1 MRTYGTSLMDHADLE
16 VLQEQTRDLMQH
28 AKIMMVDDE
37 EINMD
42 VLCVHLETEG
52 YSRFVSVSD
61 SRVAMEILRREEPDV
76 LLLDLFMPTVS
87 GFDILAE
94 IRRDDSLKSLPVLV
108 LTSADDP
115 ETKHKAL
122 KLGATDF
129 LAKPIDASEL
139 ALRMGNTLATRAW
152 QRRMTHVDTLTE
164 LPNRQCFTTVLKRR
178 LDHVDEHTPPAAMI
192 LININRF
199 KSINDSLGPAAGDE
213 VLKRFVD
220 RLLAVFGDASLR
232 ELWNYS
238 AEEFSNRKPYVGRL
252 EGDRFVVLLP
262 LDSESALTHSVTFG
276 INRFIESLEA
286 PFRIDNQNIHLSVKI
301 GVSIMDNDTAD
312 VESLINEAETAMQ
325 HAKRGSDKTFAV
337 YSKKMDA
344 QSRVLLSLQNGL
356 HTATDNDEIFL
367 VYQPKVNVKTNQI
380 CGAEALVRWNHPEFG
395 LISPEN
401 FIPMAEDSGTIV
413 AIGEWVLREAC
424 FQAKRWHDA
433 GFPDF
438 KIAVNVSIRQLYEPN
453 FISTVHNAIED
464 SGLDAQSLIIELT
477 ENMIMDNA
485 ESNVV
490 KLQDL
495 QNIGIKIS
503 IDDFGTGYSSLGYL
517 QRFPLH
523 QLKIDRSFIS
533 EIKSAFDKT
542 PIVKAVISLA
552 HDLGLSVVAEGIE
565 THHQLAHIN
574 ALKCDEYQGY
584 FCSKP
589 VIASEFEEFLG
600 TTARKQA

>member
-1 MRTYGTSLMDHADLE
+1 MRTYGTSLLEHAEFE
-16 VLQEQTRDLMQH
+16 VLQDQARDLMQR

-42 VLCVHLETEG
+42 VLCVHLEAEG
-52 YSRFVSVSD
+52 YSRFVSISD

-139 ALRMGNTLATRAW
+139 ALRMGNTLMSHAW

-164 LPNRQCFTTVLKRR
+164 LPNRRCFTSILKRR
-178 LDHVDEHTPPAAMI
+178 LDHVDEHTPPAAMVQ
-192 LININRF
+192 ININSF

-213 VLKRFVD
+213 VLKLFVD
-220 RLLAVFGDASLR
+220 RLTAVFGDTSLR

-238 AEEFSNRKPYVGRL
+238 ADDFSNRNAYVGRL
-252 EGDRFVVLLP
+252 DGDRFAVMLP
-262 LDSESALTHSVTFG
+262 LDADDTLTHNVAFG
-276 INRFIESLEA
+276 ITRFIESLDA
-286 PFRIDNQNIHLSVKI
+286 PFRVDNQNIHLSVKI
-301 GVSIMDNDTAD
+301 GVSIMTNDTVD
-312 VESLINEAETAMQ
+312 VESLINDAETAMK
-325 HAKRGSDKTFAV
+325 HAKRLRDKTFAV
-337 YSKKMDA
+337 YSKQMDA

-356 HTATDNDEIFL
+356 HTATDNDEIFV

-380 CGAEALVRWNHPEFG
+380 CGAEALVRWMHPEYG
-395 LISPEN
+395 LISPDN

-413 AIGEWVLREAC
+413 EIGEWVLRESC
-424 FQAKRWHDA
+424 FQAKRWQDA

-438 KIAVNVSIRQLYEPN
+438 KIAVNVSIRQLYEPD
-453 FISTVHNAIED
+453 FISTVYNAIED
-464 SGLDAQSLIIELT
+464 SGLDAHSLIIELT

-490 KLQDL
+490 KLQNL
-495 QNIGIKIS
+495 QNIGINIS

-533 EIKSAFDKT
+533 EIQSAVDKI

-552 HDLGLSVVAEGIE
+552 HDLGLTVVAEGVE

-589 VIASEFEEFLG
+589 VIASEFEELLG
-600 TTARKQA
+600 TTVRKRA

>member
-1 MRTYGTSLMDHADLE
+1 MEHADLE

-61 SRVAMEILRREEPDV
+61 SRVAMEILRHEEPDV

-164 LPNRQCFTTVLKRR
+164 LPNRQCFTYVLKRR
-178 LDHVDEHTPPAAMI
+178 LGHVDEHTPPAAMV

-199 KSINDSLGPAAGDE
+199 KAINDSLGPAAGDE

-220 RLLAVFGDASLR
+220 RLLAVYGDASMR

-238 AEEFSNRKPYVGRL
+238 SEDFSNRKPYVSRL
-252 EGDRFVVLLP
+252 DGDRFVVLLP
-262 LDSESALTHSVTFG
+262 LDAESTLMHSVTFG
-276 INRFIESLEA
+276 INRFTDSLEA

-301 GVSIMDNDTAD
+301 GVSVMDNNTAD
-312 VESLINEAETAMQ
+312 AESLINEAETAMQ

-337 YSKKMDA
+337 YSKQMDA
-344 QSRVLLSLQNGL
+344 QSRQLLSLQNGL
-356 HTATDNDEIFL
+356 HTAADSDELFL

-380 CGAEALVRWNHPEFG
+380 CGAEALVRWKHPEFG

-424 FQAKRWHDA
+424 FQTKRWQDA

-438 KIAVNVSIRQLYEPN
+438 KIAVNVSIRQLYEPD
-453 FISTVHNAIED
+453 FISTVYNAIED
-464 SGLDAQSLIIELT
+464 TGIDAQSLIIELT

-485 ESNVV
+485 ESNVG

-552 HDLGLSVVAEGIE
+552 HDLGLSVVAEGVE

-589 VIASEFEEFLG
+589 VIAGEFEELLG
-600 TTARKQA
+600 TTARKRA